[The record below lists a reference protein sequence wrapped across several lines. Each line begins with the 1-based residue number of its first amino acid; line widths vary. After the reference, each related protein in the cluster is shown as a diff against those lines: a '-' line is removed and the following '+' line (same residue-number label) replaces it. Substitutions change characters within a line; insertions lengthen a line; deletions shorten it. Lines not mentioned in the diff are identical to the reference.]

1 MVITGAEADA
11 SLTLEEVFLCE
22 PQVKSPAWSRGLHEA
37 RVMEG
42 GEGRWDH
49 PVSEYF
55 TALKKSSI

>member
-1 MVITGAEADA
+1 MVVITGAEADA
-11 SLTLEEVFLCE
+11 SLILEEVFLCE
-22 PQVKSPAWSRGLHEA
+22 PQVKTPAWSRLQEA
-37 RVMEG
+37 RVIEG

>member
-1 MVITGAEADA
+1 MVIPGAEADA

-22 PQVKSPAWSRGLHEA
+22 PQVKTPVWSRGLHEA
-37 RVMEG
+37 RVIEG
-42 GEGRWDH
+42 GAGCGDH

>member
-22 PQVKSPAWSRGLHEA
+22 PQVKTPAWSRLHEA

-42 GEGRWDH
+42 GEGRGDH